1 MKTATSPS
9 RGVFKL
15 RTNSLGQL
23 MCPSPHLANYRDYEL
38 LHSPLATRIALWDY
52 NKINCIAGMRPE
64 QIWII

>member
-1 MKTATSPS
+1 MNTATSPN

-15 RTNSLGQL
+15 LASSLGRL
-23 MCPSPHLANYRDYEL
+23 MLPSPHLANYRDYEL

-52 NKINCIAGMRPE
+52 NKINCIAGVRPE